1 MKAKLLVDCN
11 HTVVSPFTGISAIEG
26 LLLKASYLV
35 VMDNGNFLGI
45 LTPAD
50 IVKSPHMLVGDCL
63 HEKPR
68 IDAED
73 TLGYSLKLMA
83 MHNLQMLPVFQ
94 KGKFVGILCQ
104 RKIADYLTEHH
115 ADLEQQVTSRTE
127 ELTKEIDRRSLAEQQ
142 LQISLAEKNTLL
154 HELYHRTKNTLQVI
168 HSMLVLKATHNN
180 DEYFSLFIQDIEQR
194 ILAIALVH
202 QELYQSQNLSHINLH
217 EYLKDMIPLLVQGY
231 GESADQITTTVEG
244 EEVLVLI
251 DSAVPCGLIV
261 CELMSNALKYAFPD
275 QRSGEIY
282 IRISRTDEQI
292 TLVFSDDGIGMP
304 PEFDIQTHDSI
315 GLKLLQAIVEQ
326 QLKGE
331 LFYDFGE
338 GVAYTIQFQDNLY
351 SPRVE

>member
-1 MKAKLLVDCN
+1 
-11 HTVVSPFTGISAIEG
+11 
-26 LLLKASYLV
+26 
-35 VMDNGNFLGI
+35 
-45 LTPAD
+45 
-50 IVKSPHMLVGDCL
+50 
-63 HEKPR
+63 
-68 IDAED
+68 
-73 TLGYSLKLMA
+73 
-83 MHNLQMLPVFQ
+83 
-94 KGKFVGILCQ
+94 
-104 RKIADYLTEHH
+104 
-115 ADLEQQVTSRTE
+115 
-127 ELTKEIDRRSLAEQQ
+127 
-142 LQISLAEKNTLL
+142 
-154 HELYHRTKNTLQVI
+154 
-168 HSMLVLKATHNN
+168 
-180 DEYFSLFIQDIEQR
+180 
-194 ILAIALVH
+194 
-202 QELYQSQNLSHINLH
+202 
-217 EYLKDMIPLLVQGY
+217 MIPLLVQGY

-292 TLVFSDDGIGMP
+292 SLVFSDDGIGMP